1 MNKRPR
7 PAALVLKLSILMLIV
22 SALGFAVA
30 GSPLGDDAIES
41 VGDRS
46 LATASPSAP
55 AQTPIPD
62 YTKEPRPVPAPIV
75 PADPVRIRIPAL
87 DVTANVIPVGVDEA
101 NAMEIPEDIMKVGW
115 YEFGPA
121 PGSSSGS
128 AVLVAHRDGRVQGRG
143 VFYTLGALN
152 VDDPIIVTDDAGK
165 RLEYRVVARESIP
178 KKKLPIEEVFSKE
191 GAPRLTLITCGG
203 YYDRDNGG
211 YQDNVVVTA
220 VPASVS
226 S

>member
-1 MNKRPR
+1 MNERPR
-7 PAALVLKLSILMLIV
+7 PAALVLKLSVIMLIV
-22 SALGFAVA
+22 AALGFAVA
-30 GSPLGDDAIES
+30 GSPLGDDVIES

-46 LATASPSAP
+46 VATASPSAL
-55 AQTPIPD
+55 PIPD
-62 YTKEPRPVPAPIV
+62 YTKDPRPIPAPIV
-75 PADPVRIRIPAL
+75 TADPVRIRIPAL
-87 DVTANVIPVGVDEA
+87 DVSANVIPVGVDEE
-101 NAMEIPEDIMKVGW
+101 NAMVIPEDIMEVGW

-143 VFYTLGALN
+143 VFYSLGTLD

-165 RLEYRVVARESIP
+165 RMEYRVVARESIP

-220 VPASVS
+220 VPAAVS